1 MLRMLGKKEEATST
15 GTAGVHLNPAPP
27 RRLRGGIRAKEVQR
41 DLIPVLAPDG
51 PAPSQGSHCRSGGGR
66 KGDESGSGGG
76 SPSPPPSGTG
86 GLCSLRLRWPDT
98 CKASELGK
106 GG

>member
-1 MLRMLGKKEEATST
+1 MEAGLGA
-15 GTAGVHLNPAPP
+15 APLP
-27 RRLRGGIRAKEVQR
+27 L
-41 DLIPVLAPDG
+41 
-51 PAPSQGSHCRSGGGR
+51 
-66 KGDESGSGGG
+66 
-76 SPSPPPSGTG
+76 PPSGTG